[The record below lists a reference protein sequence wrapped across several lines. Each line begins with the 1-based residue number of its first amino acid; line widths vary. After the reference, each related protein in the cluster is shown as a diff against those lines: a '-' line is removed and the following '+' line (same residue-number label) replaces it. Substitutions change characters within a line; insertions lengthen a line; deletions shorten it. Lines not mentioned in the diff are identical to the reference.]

1 MVQKTQGIDICNLD
15 NNEILSI
22 IFIILLIYYY
32 KELVN
37 MDAAAYHDH
46 VQSNFIDLT
55 IFLLFNINLLFN
67 IKY

>member
-1 MVQKTQGIDICNLD
+1 MVQKIQGFDICNRD
-15 NNEILSI
+15 NNKILSI

-37 MDAAAYHDH
+37 MDAAAFRDY

-55 IFLLFNINLLFN
+55 IFLLI
-67 IKY
+67 IVKY